1 MGLEG
6 TDEATLA
13 TVKKGGSRGKY
24 RQAIQLL
31 RQHGMI
37 ELCTLAV
44 GFGEETDRD
53 CLTLL
58 RHLLAYDPDQV
69 MSVYA
74 TPHRW
79 TPFHNQS
86 AHRRVIQSD
95 LRLWDCK
102 HQVLETPK
110 VPAWRVFLWI
120 KLTEACLQLRPKSH
134 WRVWLHSDPDLR
146 HAMRRYRRNGPPGL
160 TARIPQR
167 LALSRPTR
175 PDRRRVLGPW
185 PTARTGPCPGPQ
197 IPYPAAN
204 RSQPWAPEPHP
215 RPGTPSSPR

>member
-58 RHLLAYDPDQV
+58 RHLLANHPNQV

-74 TPHRW
+74 TPHLW

-95 LRLWDCK
+95 LRLWDYK

-110 VPAWRVFLWI
+110 VPTWRVFLWI

-134 WRVWLHSDPDLR
+134 WRVWLHPDPDLR

-160 TARIPQR
+160 TARIQR
-167 LALSRPTR
+167 RLFAFR
-175 PDRRRVLGPW
+175 PDRRRLLGP
-185 PTARTGPCPGPQ
+185 
-197 IPYPAAN
+197 
-204 RSQPWAPEPHP
+204 
-215 RPGTPSSPR
+215 

>member
-13 TVKKGGSRGKY
+13 TVKKGGSRGNY

-44 GFGEETDRD
+44 GLGEETDRD

-86 AHRRVIQSD
+86 AHRRVIQTD

-110 VPAWRVFLWI
+110 VPAWRNFLWI
-120 KLTEACLQLRPKSH
+120 KLTEACLQLRPKSQ
-134 WRVWLHSDPDLR
+134 WRVWLHPDPDLR
-146 HAMRRYRRNGPPGL
+146 HAMRRY
-160 TARIPQR
+160 TRIGR
-167 LALSRPTR
+167 
-175 PDRRRVLGPW
+175 
-185 PTARTGPCPGPQ
+185 GPCPQ
-197 IPYPAAN
+197 IPFPAAN
-204 RSQPWAPEPHP
+204 RKQPWAQEPHP
-215 RPGTPSSPR
+215 RPAPPHRRDEGAGLSGRP